1 MGANFNN
8 FPCLP
13 RIRTMYSQFSEKE
26 KTIADYI
33 LEHPEKI
40 IHSTINQVSDDL
52 FVADATVFRFCKRI
66 GFNGFQSMKIALASE
81 IVNPIQDIHETIQED
96 DTEKE
101 IAEKVFKAN
110 IRTLDDTLNIFN
122 ENRFEDAIE
131 MIMNARRIEF
141 YGNGGSGVIAM
152 DAHHKFLRTGIQSV
166 AYTDS
171 HFQIMSASQLTDQD
185 VIVLISH
192 SGSNKDMM
200 DVLQIAKKN
209 GAKSIGITNLAKSP
223 LSQKVDIPLFTASQ
237 ETDYRSEA
245 LSSRIAQLSIIDA
258 LYVNVM
264 AKLNNAG
271 HESLHKMREAVSL
284 KKL

>member
-1 MGANFNN
+1 MGGKFQTY
-8 FPCLP
+8 PCLP
-13 RIRTMYSQFSEKE
+13 RIRTMYPQFSEKE
-26 KTIADYI
+26 KAIADYI
-33 LEHPEKI
+33 LDNPERM

-81 IVNPIQDIHETIQED
+81 IVTPMQDIHETIQESD
-96 DTEKE
+96 NEKE

-110 IRTLDDTLNIFN
+110 IRTLEDTLTIFN
-122 ENRFEDAIE
+122 GNQFEEAIQL
-131 MIMNARRIEF
+131 IMAARRVEF
-141 YGNGGSGVIAM
+141 YGSGGSGVIAM
-152 DAHHKFLRTGIQSV
+152 DAHHKFIRTGIQTA

-171 HFQIMSASQLTDQD
+171 HFQMMSASQLTDQD
-185 VIVLISH
+185 VIIVISH

-200 DVLQIAKKN
+200 DILQIAKKN
-209 GAKSIGITNLAKSP
+209 GVKTIGITNLAKSP
-223 LSQKVDIPLFTASQ
+223 LSQKVDISLFTASQ

-264 AKLNNAG
+264 AKRN
-271 HESLHKMREAVSL
+271 ESSQASLQKMREAISL

>member
-1 MGANFNN
+1 MSRFQS

-13 RIRTMYSQFSEKE
+13 RIKTMYSQFSEKE
-26 KTIADYI
+26 KAIADYI
-33 LEHPEKI
+33 LEDPQKI
-40 IHSTINQVSDDL
+40 IHSTINQVADDL

-81 IVNPIQDIHETIQED
+81 IVAPIKNIHEEIQEGD
-96 DTEKE
+96 SVKI

-110 IRTLDDTLNIFN
+110 IQTLEETLHTFSDSKM
-122 ENRFEDAIE
+122 EDAIKLILE
-131 MIMNARRIEF
+131 ANVVGF
-141 YGNGGSGVIAM
+141 YGSGGSGVIAM
-152 DAHHKFLRTGIQSV
+152 DAHHKFMRTGIQSM

-171 HFQIMSASQLTDQD
+171 HFQIMSAAQLTEQD
-185 VIVLISH
+185 VVVLISH
-192 SGSNKDMM
+192 SGSNKDIM

-223 LSQKVDIPLFTASQ
+223 LSQKVDIPLYTISQ

-245 LSSRIAQLSIIDA
+245 LSSRIAQLSIIDS

-264 AKLNNAG
+264 ARRDKFG
-271 HESLHKMREAVSL
+271 QESLQKMREAISL
-284 KKL
+284 KKI

>member
-1 MGANFNN
+1 MGTQIQK

-13 RIRTMYSQFSEKE
+13 RIRTMYPQFSEKE
-26 KTIADYI
+26 KIIADYI

-40 IHSTINQVSDDL
+40 IHSTINQLSDDL

-81 IVNPIQDIHETIQED
+81 IVAPIKNIHETIQEGD
-96 DTEKE
+96 NEKE

-110 IRTLDDTLNIFN
+110 IRTLEDTLHIFN
-122 ENRFEDAIE
+122 ENRFTEATE
-131 MIMNARRIEF
+131 LIMGARKVEF
-141 YGNGGSGVIAM
+141 YGIGGSGVIAM
-152 DAHHKFLRTGIQSV
+152 DAHHKFLRTGIQTS

-185 VIVLISH
+185 LVILISH
-192 SGSNKDMM
+192 SGSTKDMM
-200 DVLQIAKKN
+200 EILDIAKKN
-209 GAKSIGITNLAKSP
+209 GTKTIGITNFAKSP

-264 AKLNNAG
+264 AKQDNLG
-271 HESLHKMREAVSL
+271 KESLQKMREAISL

>member
-1 MGANFNN
+1 MSRFQS

-13 RIRTMYSQFSEKE
+13 RIKTMYSQFSEKE
-26 KTIADYI
+26 KAIADYI
-33 LEHPEKI
+33 LEDPQKI
-40 IHSTINQVSDDL
+40 IHSTINQVADDL

-81 IVNPIQDIHETIQED
+81 IVAPIKNIHEEIQEGD
-96 DTEKE
+96 SVKV

-110 IRTLDDTLNIFN
+110 IQTLEETLHTFSDSKM
-122 ENRFEDAIE
+122 EDAIKLILE
-131 MIMNARRIEF
+131 ANVVGF
-141 YGNGGSGVIAM
+141 YGSGGSGVIAM
-152 DAHHKFLRTGIQSV
+152 DAHHKFMRTGIQSM

-171 HFQIMSASQLTDQD
+171 HFQIMSAAQLTEQD
-185 VIVLISH
+185 VVVLISH
-192 SGSNKDMM
+192 SGSNKDIM

-223 LSQKVDIPLFTASQ
+223 LSQKVDIPLYTISQ

-245 LSSRIAQLSIIDA
+245 LSSRIAQLSIIDS

-264 AKLNNAG
+264 ARRDKFG
-271 HESLHKMREAVSL
+271 QESLQKMREAISL
-284 KKL
+284 KKI